1 MAVKPAKAIADL
13 LARKQ
18 ILKVDKENNILF
30 KVSGSLGT
38 GSVSS
43 SLPVT
48 ASGYF
53 SAFDSFI
60 SGTLTTKNLAISDE
74 KSYVNINQLSNV
86 SASDAQEG
94 EYLVFSGSNWVP
106 SSVRGVG
113 ITKETYNRVRYT
125 VSGTFDGKDVI
136 EIALPLSSSIRGP
149 AFTPQ
154 SINQINFTLLVQ
166 ETSESNWKNDLASVE
181 FKLSGVVEQ
190 QIYALISAPSLP
202 YAYSFNAVNLNPEVV
217 NSSIMLGE
225 YSTLIVEDDAYVSG
239 SLYTSASSNLPNIG
253 NINLLSGSFYNV
265 DNVFTSIDNRFA
277 QLVTN
282 FNNLREIVTG
292 SFDFNGDKIVT
303 LNNFI
308 ALDIDYL
315 SLDVMVK
322 YSGSTQYVNDLIS
335 VRMSGTLSNQ
345 INVEISA
352 PSVTHE
358 DFYRII
364 AVKETGSI

>member
-30 KVSGSLGT
+30 KVSGSLGS
-38 GSVSS
+38 GAVSS

-48 ASGYF
+48 ASGFF

-60 SGTLTTKNLAISDE
+60 SGTLTTKNLAVTDE

-86 SASDAQEG
+86 SASDAREG
-94 EYLVFSGSNWVP
+94 EYLVYSGSNWVP

-113 ITKETYNRVRYT
+113 ITKETYNRVRYS
-125 VSGTFDGKDVI
+125 VSGTFDGRETI
-136 EIALPLSSSIRGP
+136 ELPLPLSSSIRGP
-149 AFTPQ
+149 SFTPQ
-154 SINQINFTLLVQ
+154 SINQINFTLLIK
-166 ETSESNWKNDLASVE
+166 ETETSNWKNDLATVE
-181 FKLSGVVEQ
+181 FKLSGSEQ
-190 QIYALISAPSLP
+190 PQIYAIISAPALP
-202 YAYSFNAVNLNPEVV
+202 YAYSFNATNLNPDVV

-225 YSTLIVEDDAYVSG
+225 YTTLIVQDNAYISG
-239 SLYTSASSNLPNIG
+239 ALYTSASSDLPNIG
-253 NINLLSGSFYNV
+253 NVELLSGTFYNV

-282 FNNLREIVTG
+282 FNNLREVVTG
-292 SFDFNGDKIVT
+292 NFDINGDKIVT
-303 LNNFI
+303 LNNF
-308 ALDIDYL
+308 AASDIDYL
-315 SLDVMVK
+315 SIDVMVK
-322 YSGSTQYVNDLIS
+322 YNGSTQYVNDLIS
-335 VRMSGTLSNQ
+335 IRMSGTIQNK
-345 INVEISA
+345 IDVEISA